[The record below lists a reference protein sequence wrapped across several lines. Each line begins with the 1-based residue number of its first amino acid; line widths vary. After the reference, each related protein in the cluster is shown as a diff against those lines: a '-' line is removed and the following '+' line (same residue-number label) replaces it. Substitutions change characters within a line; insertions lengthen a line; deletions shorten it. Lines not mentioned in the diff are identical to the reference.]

1 MNRKYVWTIS
11 NFRYDKTI
19 MKKVGEQKIHPND
32 FKPGCKIWRELAGEY
47 KNRLNDL
54 KIEMQKIIE
63 VRNSRWKENRFKR
76 FQTRDTRNLTKIVGE
91 DKNIFAQFQ
100 TSKAT
105 KFTKIVGEH
114 ETIFERFQI

>member
-1 MNRKYVWTIS
+1 MIVNL
-11 NFRYDKTI
+11 RYNKTI

-54 KIEMQKIIE
+54 KIEMQKIVE
-63 VRNSRWKENRFKR
+63 VRNSRWKEFRFKR